1 MFVGDEHVGV
11 VVDRH
16 HVEVVTGER
25 QHAQQERPSLDV
37 VADPPRAIEA
47 LGGGVPQHAAGDVD
61 ERLRSVDGA
70 PDGVRRGV
78 EFCVHGDG
86 THVASMR
93 VLLVFDN
100 SHSTAD
106 VEPRKRPVQQRSRAL
121 YARILDEA
129 ARIFDER
136 GYHATTTNEVADAA
150 EVSIGSLYQYF
161 PNKDALLVALAER
174 HLDEVRPLVAAL
186 SERLRAEEPDVEQLS
201 RELVDA
207 AMLWNDTDRL
217 HELLW
222 RAPRS
227 PSLVER
233 LAELDGIMIDELRW
247 HLERLGHPRDMSR
260 LRAQLVVTT
269 LEAVAH
275 SQPVEHDRARQADEL
290 VSMCAAYLA
299 VC

>member
-1 MFVGDEHVGV
+1 
-11 VVDRH
+11 
-16 HVEVVTGER
+16 
-25 QHAQQERPSLDV
+25 
-37 VADPPRAIEA
+37 
-47 LGGGVPQHAAGDVD
+47 
-61 ERLRSVDGA
+61 
-70 PDGVRRGV
+70 
-78 EFCVHGDG
+78 
-86 THVASMR
+86 MR

-100 SHSTAD
+100 SHSTAS

-222 RAPRS
+222 HAPRS

-290 VSMCAAYLA
+290 VSLCAAYLA
-299 VC
+299 VS

>member
-1 MFVGDEHVGV
+1 
-11 VVDRH
+11 
-16 HVEVVTGER
+16 
-25 QHAQQERPSLDV
+25 
-37 VADPPRAIEA
+37 
-47 LGGGVPQHAAGDVD
+47 
-61 ERLRSVDGA
+61 
-70 PDGVRRGV
+70 
-78 EFCVHGDG
+78 
-86 THVASMR
+86 MR
-93 VLLVFDN
+93 VLLVFDH
-100 SHSTAD
+100 SHSMAG
-106 VEPRKRPVQQRSRAL
+106 VEPRKRPVQERSRAL

-136 GYHATTTNEVADAA
+136 GYHATTTNDVAAA
-150 EVSIGSLYQYF
+150 AQVSVGSLYQYF
-161 PNKDALLVALAER
+161 PNKDALLVALADR

-227 PSLVER
+227 QPLVER
-233 LAELDGIMIDELRW
+233 LADLDRIMIDELQW
-247 HLERLGHPRDMSR
+247 HLERFGHPHDTAR

-275 SQPVEHDRARQADEL
+275 TQPIDHDRAAQADEL
-290 VSMCAAYLA
+290 ASLCATYLTIR
-299 VC
+299 